1 MRRLLPVELPT
12 KSVYTGIIHVYP
24 ISPNPKEVNRLVKP
38 KGPQSPSKRRSPT
51 FSDDNPPGTGRT
63 LDIPLTARHTGAAHA
78 DNVSA
83 PTRDTLDSLSFILT
97 LAEHVSG
104 NDQEW
109 TLRLQFLKTHLLVYV
124 ASGHGW
130 LTIDGRFVELRQ
142 STLYI
147 LRPGQLV
154 EASVQELDNGGLY
167 VLHTELSD
175 ATRQDSANDPVLER
189 ANSPFPIDRES
200 LAVSPVAIGTLCEH
214 ICRQW
219 SSRDALTRFRA
230 RISFHELLLAL
241 FQDALASG
249 ASDVEQALEEAR
261 LYIEAHYRDELAI
274 GQLAG
279 VARLSPRHFM
289 RLFKKR
295 YGCSAIEYVAAHR
308 IKQAQLLMQSG
319 QTYRIKDI
327 AKHVGY
333 PDELYFRRKFKRI
346 SGVTPAAFMKTCKQS
361 IIACDDTVIGI
372 LLALHIIPGGAPA
385 DHPWTGYYKRKYE
398 TARVIALS
406 AEPAER
412 LDQLRLAA
420 PDYIV
425 GMERQS
431 DTGTGQQA
439 ALEAIAPTLLLS
451 MDTQDWRKQLRLTA
465 AFLGRT
471 PLAEA
476 WLSRYERKADTVRTQ
491 LKKGTQQTRLLPLR
505 IEGRQLSIPGRFSI
519 AAVLYEDL
527 GFQPADGVRPD
538 EPGRTIEAAKLEEL
552 HTEHVLF
559 IVDDDPLSQATLRE
573 LMRREPWCRQ
583 AGSHRGLIDV
593 LPSYPWTS
601 YCAFVHDLLLDESL
615 KLWQDRT

>member
-1 MRRLLPVELPT
+1 MAD
-12 KSVYTGIIHVYP
+12 
-24 ISPNPKEVNRLVKP
+24 P

-51 FSDDNPPGTGRT
+51 LSDDSLTRTGRT
-63 LDIPLTARHTGAAHA
+63 SDNPLAAAHTGTPHA
-78 DNVSA
+78 DHPAA
-83 PTRDTLDSLSFILT
+83 PIRDTLDSLSFRLT
-97 LAEHVSG
+97 AAEHIAG
-104 NDQEW
+104 DGQAW
-109 TLRLQFLKTHLLVYV
+109 TLRLQFLKTHLLVFV

-142 STLYI
+142 SMLYI

-175 ATRQDSANDPVLER
+175 APLPDIANEPMQELAHSR
-189 ANSPFPIDRES
+189 FPIDRES
-200 LAVSPVAIGTLCEH
+200 LAVSPVTIGTLCEH

-219 SSRDALTRFRA
+219 SSRDVLTRFRA

-241 FQDALASG
+241 FQDAMASR

-361 IIACDDTVIGI
+361 IIACDGTVIGI

-406 AEPAER
+406 AEPREL
-412 LDQLRLAA
+412 LDQLRRAA

-425 GMERQS
+425 DMERFTE
-431 DTGTGQQA
+431 TGTEEQA
-439 ALEAIAPTLLLS
+439 ALKTIAPTLLLS
-451 MDTQDWRKQLRLTA
+451 RETQDWREQLRHTA

-471 PLAEA
+471 PIAEA
-476 WLSRYERKADTVRTQ
+476 WLSRYERKADTVRIQ
-491 LKKGTQQTRLLPLR
+491 LKTGIQRTRLLPLR

-527 GFQPADGVRPD
+527 GFQPADGVQPD
-538 EPGRTIEAAKLEEL
+538 EPGRIIEAAELEVL
-552 HTEHVLF
+552 QTEHVLF
-559 IVDDDPLSQATLRE
+559 IVDDDPTSQATLRE
-573 LMRREPWCRQ
+573 LMHREPWCRQ
-583 AGSHRGLIDV
+583 PGSHSGRVDV
-593 LPSYPWTS
+593 LPSYPWAS
-601 YCAFVHDLLLDESL
+601 YSAFVHDLLLDEAL